1 MSRKQKIVLY
11 SLVGV
16 FIIMVCSFIYI
27 KEIRIKKSVF
37 IFLLGYTEEEQSPY
51 LVPVEREISR
61 TNSIEEKI
69 RAAIELLLKGPNEKE
84 KEQGLSTAMPEIST
98 LINIKVEG
106 DTVFLDFSKEIE
118 QGGGT
123 MLMTDR
129 LAQIVYTATQFPPVS
144 KVRLLINGEFIKYFS
159 GEGITD
165 VEGPMG
171 RDNFNY
177 AVKSIIG
184 GQQNEGKDTSG
195 I

>member
-1 MSRKQKIVLY
+1 
-11 SLVGV
+11 
-16 FIIMVCSFIYI
+16 MVCSFIYI